1 MAGSHGREQDWVEWG
16 VRGKVSGQSR
26 AAIVRAAKT
35 RVASPPGGLRPGG
48 QRPSG
53 PVAKSSQSPRERE
66 QVLFSEDLYSWW
78 DGRKKLH
85 IDYPVNV
92 VPAFLGECDYPNLG
106 MCGGLLA
113 RILILRR
120 TPFVHLVGIQI
131 CDRRQ
136 LLKIGAL
143 SKVTY
148 GLFL

>member
-1 MAGSHGREQDWVEWG
+1 MGRERQ
-16 VRGKVSGQSR
+16 SSR
-26 AAIVRAAKT
+26 AKQGGKRTAEDQGGQ
-35 RVASPPGGLRPGG
+35 PPGGLR
-48 QRPSG
+48 G
-53 PVAKSSQSPRERE
+53 PVAREPRAPRATHAPERGSKSF
-66 QVLFSEDLYSWW
+66 VLRTYIVGGMGE
-78 DGRKKLH
+78 KTLH
-85 IDYPVNV
+85 IDYLVNV